1 MNAYNAPSDP
11 SDPLRRACPFCAH
24 RYGGAPRECPRCGTL
39 LGEAAGDLR
48 RVGQA
53 ERKLIRSRRALADT
67 LFLVGLLLGGPTIT
81 LGGSFRLGSFIVL
94 AGGAASVLRRYTE
107 WSLPGT
113 MAIGSLLAAVFA
125 AVVVE
130 PAHQAVE
137 DTRTGEVA
145 RGAFVA
151 ALDGLEDDVSAEVR
165 GAGAVVVWFAVP
177 QREAGECGQFPSA
190 EVRAHL
196 ADLGFLRVVVTDQ
209 NQVGGLCSFRP

>member
-1 MNAYNAPSDP
+1 MNAHNAR

-24 RYGGAPRECPRCGTL
+24 RYAGAPRECPRCGTL
-39 LGEAAGDLR
+39 LGEAAGDLK
-48 RVGQA
+48 RVGEA

-67 LFLVGLLLGGPTIT
+67 LFLVGLLLGGPMIT

-94 AGGAASVLRRYTE
+94 AFGAASVLRRYTE
-107 WSLPGT
+107 WSLPGIV
-113 MAIGSLLAAVFA
+113 AIGPMVAAVVA
-125 AVVVE
+125 ALVVE

-151 ALDGLEDDVSAEVR
+151 ALDALNDDVSIEVR
-165 GAGAVVVWFAVP
+165 GAGAVVVWFTVP
-177 QREAGECGQFPSA
+177 QSEAGECGQYPST

-196 ADLGFLRVVVTDQ
+196 ADLGFLRVVVKDQ
-209 NQVGGLCSFRP
+209 NQSGGLCSFRP